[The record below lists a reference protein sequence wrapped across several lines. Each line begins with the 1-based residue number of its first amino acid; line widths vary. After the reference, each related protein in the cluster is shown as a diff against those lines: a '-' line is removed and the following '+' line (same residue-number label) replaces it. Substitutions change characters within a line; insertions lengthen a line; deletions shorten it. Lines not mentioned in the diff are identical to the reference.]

1 MGNKKKGKGGNSVEK
16 ARAKAAKKAK
26 QERSADKKAA
36 KSQNKRDNQLLTSTS
51 KGGKGSGAG
60 AGGGGKGGKGKKPV
74 DDEQDLDALLE
85 QFRESWAAEHAVS
98 EEKLSGPPS
107 RRANATFTA
116 CPNGNDLWLIGGEYF
131 DGDRA
136 NFYADVYRY
145 SPDKNEWRSYS
156 SPNQPGPRSAHQVV
170 ATAQAGGL
178 LWLFGGEFAS
188 PRMTSFHHYRDL
200 WVFSIASHSWERIET
215 KVKPSARSGHRMAAW
230 KQYLILFGGF
240 IDTGAR
246 TTYLNDCW
254 VFDTL
259 DYKWTELKS
268 NPIRWPS
275 PRSGFSFLST
285 PEGIVLYGGYVKRYV
300 KGQRTQ
306 GVALDD
312 IWFLSTTTGGTSPQ
326 PLEPAAWTWAKRR
339 RVGYYPNPAR
349 SGTTMALWANRAMG
363 VLFGGVTDT
372 EADEETM
379 ESEFWKDLYAYNLA
393 GTGRWVSLNL
403 KRPKKKAGGGGGAA
417 AKERRRREAEE
428 AARRRKE
435 EEEEEERKY
444 KEEEEEED
452 SDSDED
458 EDEDEEDEEEKE
470 RLRAI
475 EQARAAREAEAKA
488 QSRDDAGPVDAN
500 RDANGATS
508 ISESGAPNGKE
519 ASPAPA
525 EDDDADDPQR
535 TVPRERYN
543 AMLAVQRNTLYLYG
557 GIWENNNR
565 EYTMDD
571 FYTLDLSKMERY
583 VCLREC
589 PIDTLEWNESD
600 SEDDSGSGSD
610 SDSDSSSSSSSES
623 GDDAEQEGIEYVA
636 GNDSGDEG
644 DIMAALEGDDEAA
657 KLAAEELEARRKQK
671 AAEQEELRK
680 KAQAFMGVAKDTTRT
695 QEDILSTPYPG
706 ENLRTFY
713 DRTKEYW
720 AQTAHTSGESQH
732 RGKELRRDGFTMAEK
747 RYEEYKPI
755 LEEIERIQAQ
765 AGLDA
770 AEARNANARPGIAG
784 GGPGVDSR
792 NRR

>member
-1 MGNKKKGKGGNSVEK
+1 MGKKGKGGNSAEK

-36 KSQNKRDNQLLTSTS
+36 KSQTKKDSQLLATAKTS
-51 KGGKGSGAG
+51 GKGS
-60 AGGGGKGGKGKKPV
+60 KGNKGKKPV

-170 ATAQAGGL
+170 ATPQAGGL

-230 KQYLILFGGF
+230 KQYVILFGGF
-240 IDTGAR
+240 VDTGAR

-259 DYKWTELKS
+259 DYKWTEIKS

-326 PLEPAAWTWAKRR
+326 PLEPVAWTWAKRR

-349 SGTTMALWANRAMG
+349 SGTTMTLWANRAMG

-379 ESEFWKDLYAYNLA
+379 ESEFWKDLYAYNLS

-403 KRPKKKAGGGGGAA
+403 KRPKKKGGGGGGAA
-417 AKERRRREAEE
+417 AKERRRKEAEE

-435 EEEEEERKY
+435 EEEEEERRY
-444 KEEEEEED
+444 KEEEEG
-452 SDSDED
+452 SSDEEMNSAD
-458 EDEDEEDEEEKE
+458 EEEDEEERV

-475 EQARAAREAEAKA
+475 EKARAAREAQNRADSSPA
-488 QSRDDAGPVDAN
+488 Q
-500 RDANGATS
+500 
-508 ISESGAPNGKE
+508 ESGSSTTVEQNGEGIQIESEVPEGEGDAPR
-519 ASPAPA
+519 AA
-525 EDDDADDPQR
+525 EDDDPDDPQK

-557 GIWENNNR
+557 GIWENDNR

-583 VCLREC
+583 VCLKEC
-589 PIDTLEWNESD
+589 PIDAIEWNESG
-600 SEDDSGSGSD
+600 SESGSD
-610 SDSDSSSSSSSES
+610 SDSDSES
-623 GDDAEQEGIEYVA
+623 GDSSSGSEAGAEGGQEGIEYVA
-636 GNDSGDEG
+636 DDSGDE
-644 DIMAALEGDDEAA
+644 DEAA
-657 KLAAEELEARRKQK
+657 VAALLGEDVEVAALTPEEIEALRKQK
-671 AAEQEELRK
+671 VAEQEELRK

-695 QEDILSTPYPG
+695 QEDILSTPFPG

-720 AQTAHTSGESQH
+720 AQNAHASGDSQH
-732 RGKELRRDGFTMAEK
+732 RGKELRRDGFALAER

-770 AEARNANARPGIAG
+770 AEARNSAARPGIAG

>member
-1 MGNKKKGKGGNSVEK
+1 MGKKKGKGGNSVEK

-36 KSQNKRDNQLLTSTS
+36 KSQTKKDNQLL
-51 KGGKGSGAG
+51 KVGGGGAAKGSGSAG
-60 AGGGGKGGKGKKPV
+60 AGGKGGKGKKTI
-74 DDEQDLDALLE
+74 DEEQDLDALLE

-116 CPNGNDLWLIGGEYF
+116 CPNGSDLWLIGGEYF

-145 SPDKNEWRSYS
+145 VPDKNEWRSYS

-200 WVFSIASHSWERIET
+200 WVFSIATHSWERIET

-240 IDTGAR
+240 VDTGAR

-259 DYKWTELKS
+259 DYKWSEIKS

-285 PEGIVLYGGYVKRYV
+285 PEGLVLYGGYVKRYV

-312 IWFLSTTTGGTSPQ
+312 VWFLSTTTGGSSPQ
-326 PLEPAAWTWAKRR
+326 PLEPPAWSWSKRR

-349 SGTTMALWANRAMG
+349 SGTTMALWGNRAMG

-379 ESEFWKDLYAYNLA
+379 ESDFWKDLYGYHLA

-403 KRPKKKAGGGGGAA
+403 KRPKKKGGGGGGAA
-417 AKERRRREAEE
+417 AKERRRKEAEE
-428 AARRRKE
+428 AARRR
-435 EEEEEERKY
+435 R
-444 KEEEEEED
+444 EEEED
-452 SDSDED
+452 EERRYSREEDESDSDE
-458 EDEDEEDEEEKE
+458 EAGTDEEVDAEERE
-470 RLRAI
+470 RLKAI
-475 EQARAAREAEAKA
+475 AAAREA
-488 QSRDDAGPVDAN
+488 
-500 RDANGATS
+500 
-508 ISESGAPNGKE
+508 KE
-519 ASPAPA
+519 AEAGTQPGNANERKGEHVQDLADSTDKLHPVNGEQANAP
-525 EDDDADDPQR
+525 DDDDPDDPQKS
-535 TVPRERYN
+535 VPRERYN
-543 AMLAVQRNTLYLYG
+543 AMLAVQRNTLYIYG

-571 FYTLDLSKMERY
+571 FYTLDLSKMERF
-583 VCLREC
+583 VCLKEC
-589 PIDTLEWNESD
+589 PIDTMEWNESD
-600 SEDDSGSGSD
+600 SDDDSGSDSD
-610 SDSDSSSSSSSES
+610 SDSDSSSSSSDSDGADGEQ
-623 GDDAEQEGIEYVA
+623 QEGIEYI
-636 GNDSGDEG
+636 GGQS
-644 DIMAALEGDDEAA
+644 DDEAETA
-657 KLAAEELEARRKQK
+657 ALLGVDGEVRLSAEEIEAQK
-671 AAEQEELRK
+671 KKKLAEQEELRK
-680 KAQAFMGVAKDTTRT
+680 KAQAFMGVAKDTSRT
-695 QEDILSTPYPG
+695 EEDVLSTPLPG

-720 AQTAHTSGESQH
+720 AQSAHATGESH
-732 RGKELRRDGFTMAEK
+732 NRGKELRRDGFALAER

>member
-1 MGNKKKGKGGNSVEK
+1 MGKKGKGGNSAEK

-36 KSQNKRDNQLLTSTS
+36 KSQTKKDSQLLATAKTS
-51 KGGKGSGAG
+51 GKGSG
-60 AGGGGKGGKGKKPV
+60 KGNKGKKPV

-116 CPNGNDLWLIGGEYF
+116 CPNGNDLWLMGGEYF

-170 ATAQAGGL
+170 ATPQAGGL

-230 KQYLILFGGF
+230 KQYVILFGGF
-240 IDTGAR
+240 VDTGAR

-259 DYKWTELKS
+259 DYKWTEIKS

-326 PLEPAAWTWAKRR
+326 PLEPVAWTWAKRR

-349 SGTTMALWANRAMG
+349 SGTTMTLWANRAMG

-379 ESEFWKDLYAYNLA
+379 ESEFWKDLYAYNLS

-403 KRPKKKAGGGGGAA
+403 KRPKKKGGGGGGAA
-417 AKERRRREAEE
+417 AKERRRKEAEE

-435 EEEEEERKY
+435 EEEEEERRY
-444 KEEEEEED
+444 KEEEEG
-452 SDSDED
+452 SSDEEMNSAD
-458 EDEDEEDEEEKE
+458 EEEDEEERV

-475 EQARAAREAEAKA
+475 EEARAAREA
-488 QSRDDAGPVDAN
+488 QN
-500 RDANGATS
+500 RAD
-508 ISESGAPNGKE
+508 
-519 ASPAPA
+519 ASPAQESGSSTTVEQGGERIQIESEVPEGEGDAPRAA
-525 EDDDADDPQR
+525 EDDDPDDPQK

-557 GIWENNNR
+557 GIWENDNR

-583 VCLREC
+583 VCLKEC
-589 PIDTLEWNESD
+589 PIDAIEWNESG
-600 SEDDSGSGSD
+600 SESGSD
-610 SDSDSSSSSSSES
+610 SDSDSES
-623 GDDAEQEGIEYVA
+623 GDSSSGSEAGAEGGQEGIEYVA
-636 GNDSGDEG
+636 DDSGDE
-644 DIMAALEGDDEAA
+644 DEAA
-657 KLAAEELEARRKQK
+657 VAALLGEDVEVAALTPEEIEALRKQK
-671 AAEQEELRK
+671 VAEQEELRK
-680 KAQAFMGVAKDTTRT
+680 KAQAFMGVAKDTSRT
-695 QEDILSTPYPG
+695 QEDILSTPFPG

-720 AQTAHTSGESQH
+720 AQNAHASGDSQH
-732 RGKELRRDGFTMAEK
+732 RGKELRRDGFALAER

-770 AEARNANARPGIAG
+770 AEARNSAARPGIAG

>member
-1 MGNKKKGKGGNSVEK
+1 MGKKGKGGNSAEK

-26 QERSADKKAA
+26 QENSANKKAA
-36 KSQNKRDNQLLTSTS
+36 KSQTKRDNQLLNTAKT
-51 KGGKGSGAG
+51 GKGSGK
-60 AGGGGKGGKGKKPV
+60 AGGKSGNAGKKHV
-74 DDEQDLDALLE
+74 DDEHDLDALLE
-85 QFRESWAAEHAVS
+85 QFRQSWAAEHAVS

-116 CPNGNDLWLIGGEYF
+116 CPNGNDLWLVGGEYF

-145 SPDKNEWRSYS
+145 APDKNEWRSYS

-170 ATAQAGGL
+170 ATPQAGGL

-230 KQYLILFGGF
+230 KQYVILFGGF

-246 TTYLNDCW
+246 TTYLNDLW

-259 DYKWTELKS
+259 DYKWTEIKS

-326 PLEPAAWTWAKRR
+326 PLEPVAWSWAKRR

-363 VLFGGVTDT
+363 VLFGGVTDS

-379 ESEFWKDLYAYNLA
+379 ESEFWKDLYAYNLS
-393 GTGRWVSLNL
+393 GTGRWLSLNL
-403 KRPKKKAGGGGGAA
+403 KRPKKKGGGGGGAA
-417 AKERRRREAEE
+417 AKERRRKEAEQ
-428 AARRRKE
+428 AAQRRKE

-444 KEEEEEED
+444 KEEEEENSDEETD
-452 SDSDED
+452 SADED
-458 EDEDEEDEEEKE
+458 EDDVDEDERI

-475 EQARAAREAEAKA
+475 EQARAAREAESKA
-488 QSRDDAGPVDAN
+488 IAAPQDGSSNTQEQNEQPDSNVSQ
-500 RDANGATS
+500 ANGDA
-508 ISESGAPNGKE
+508 AR
-519 ASPAPA
+519 AA
-525 EDDDADDPQR
+525 EDDDDADDPQK

-557 GIWENNNR
+557 GIWENDNR

-583 VCLREC
+583 VCLKEC
-589 PIDTLEWNESD
+589 PIDAMEWNESG
-600 SEDDSGSGSD
+600 SESGSD
-610 SDSDSSSSSSSES
+610 SDSDSSSGDSSSASSEAGGGGG
-623 GDDAEQEGIEYVA
+623 GDQEGHEYVA
-636 GNDSGDEG
+636 GDSGDE
-644 DIMAALEGDDEAA
+644 DEAA
-657 KLAAEELEARRKQK
+657 VAALLGDGVEATALTPEEIEALRKKK

-680 KAQAFMGVAKDTTRT
+680 KAQAFMGVAKDTSRT
-695 QEDILSTPYPG
+695 QEDILSTPFPG

-713 DRTKEYW
+713 DRTKEFW
-720 AQTAHTSGESQH
+720 AQNAHESGDSQH
-732 RGKELRRDGFTMAEK
+732 RGKELRRDGFALAER
-747 RYEEYKPI
+747 RYDEYKPI

-770 AEARNANARPGIAG
+770 AEARNATARPGIAG